1 MLSRLGV
8 ARRLLPRTGK
18 NIVGRCLG
26 SSGSSAGLIPP
37 SASDQ
42 NHPNN
47 NIINFRRMPR
57 RSVWSTGRSPPSPAD
72 LHPLCSLTPK
82 EIAVTADS
90 VKSFFAER
98 GNDSHL
104 RFVSI
109 NLNEPNKRVLQS
121 AAENGTKPPRKAEVL
136 VLNTETGIASEIE
149 VNLQVKGD
157 AITAAVGNAK
167 ELPRGVQPLLTPD
180 DCYLAEEI
188 AKSSSEV
195 QHALKERYGITDM
208 SRVAADPWSVHLAC
222 EADIALTEP
231 DDPSMPPRRLV
242 QTFLIREFK
251 DRTLR
256 TTIMPTRSTY
266 YPW

>member
-1 MLSRLGV
+1 MLPDTKG
-8 ARRLLPRTGK
+8 
-18 NIVGRCLG
+18 
-26 SSGSSAGLIPP
+26 
-37 SASDQ
+37 
-42 NHPNN
+42 
-47 NIINFRRMPR
+47 
-57 RSVWSTGRSPPSPAD
+57 
-72 LHPLCSLTPK
+72 
-82 EIAVTADS
+82 IAVTADS

-242 QTFLIREFK
+242 QTFLYQRVQGQDLEDNHYAHPI
-251 DRTLR
+251 D
-256 TTIMPTRSTY
+256 I